1 MFEQTSLFKEKSPE
15 PLDDLLS
22 AIDSG
27 AENNTWILLAG
38 GANSGAVRYR
48 PGDEFENSSNGTQEV
63 GRKKPNELGLYDMSG
78 NVWEWCNDLLGN
90 YSYAQQ
96 NNPVGAYSG
105 TFYVFRGGSWVNEPW
120 YARVS
125 MRNGNQPRVR
135 SVNLGLR
142 LAL

>member
-1 MFEQTSLFKEKSPE
+1 MDYLEYKGYRGSVEYSKADNCLVGKVLGMSGNLIAYEGKTIDELRADFE
-15 PLDDLLS
+15 
-22 AIDSG
+22 AGIDSYLEACKADG
-27 AENNTWILLAG
+27 IE
-38 GANSGAVRYR
+38 
-48 PGDEFENSSNGTQEV
+48 P
-63 GRKKPNELGLYDMSG
+63 RKPYSG

-96 NNPVGAYSG
+96 KNPVGAYSG

-142 LAL
+142 LASDFK